1 MNRTYALALLLVG
14 IALAVA
20 SSVFNLG
27 VGLSSLGIVLA
38 IFAGGALLWDAAHP
52 PRSR

>member
-20 SSVFNLG
+20 SSTLNLG
-27 VGLSSLGIVLA
+27 VGLGSLGIVLA
-38 IFAGGALLWDAAHP
+38 IFAGGALLWDLAHR
-52 PRSR
+52 PRGG